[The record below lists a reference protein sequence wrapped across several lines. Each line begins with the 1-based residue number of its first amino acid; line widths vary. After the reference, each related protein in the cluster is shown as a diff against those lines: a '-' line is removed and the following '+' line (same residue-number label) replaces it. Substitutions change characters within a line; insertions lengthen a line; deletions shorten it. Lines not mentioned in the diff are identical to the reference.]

1 MFRLVKVS
9 LFLIIVLSGAL
20 AGSVA
25 LTILTYARLSD
36 EKPIASLYFE
46 PVAEEHFVAHLAT
59 PDGDAGG
66 SFDIYGDQ
74 WRIDAAFM
82 KLQPWANI
90 LGMDARYKLV
100 RFEGR
105 YSDIERENT
114 QPHIAYEL
122 GSDGGFDL
130 GYLLV
135 KLPFLMDA
143 QYGSS
148 TFTDI
153 SEDAVYTVYRTQFGL
168 LVRSEPKPEPIGE
181 KASVLGQVRSWIG
194 GD

>member
-1 MFRLVKVS
+1 MFRLIKVS
-9 LFLIIVLSGAL
+9 VLSIALLTVAL
-20 AGSVA
+20 AGSIA
-25 LTILTYARLSD
+25 LTVLTYTRLTD

-46 PVAEEHFVAHLAT
+46 PVAEEEFIAHLSSPHADV
-59 PDGDAGG
+59 DGTYKL
-66 SFDIYGDQ
+66 YGDQ

>member
-1 MFRLVKVS
+1 MFRLVRVS
-9 LFLIIVLSGAL
+9 LLLVVVLSVAL

-25 LTILTYARLSD
+25 LTILTYTRLTD

-46 PVAEEHFVAHLAT
+46 PVADEEFIAHLSSPHT
-59 PDGDAGG
+59 DVDGTYKL
-66 SFDIYGDQ
+66 YGDQ
-74 WRIDAAFM
+74 WFIVAAFM
-82 KLQPWANI
+82 TLQPWANI

-122 GSDGGFDL
+122 GFDGGFDF

>member
-1 MFRLVKVS
+1 VRVS
-9 LFLIIVLSGAL
+9 LLLVVVLSVAL

-25 LTILTYARLSD
+25 LTILTYTRLTD

-46 PVAEEHFVAHLAT
+46 PVADEEFIAHLSSPHT
-59 PDGDAGG
+59 DVDGTYKL
-66 SFDIYGDQ
+66 YGDQ

-122 GSDGGFDL
+122 GFDGGFDF

-194 GD
+194 GN